1 MIEEFLRFLINL
13 SYFSFINEVVRPI
26 NAQNGDLLPVS
37 AFKGYEDYTWR
48 RSATKATSACQRWIG
63 LTNNLYSLY
72 NIGMAALFEVRH
84 FLALFSSIFLVK

>member
-37 AFKGYEDYTWR
+37 AFKGYEEVHGHKVLLLTK
-48 RSATKATSACQRWIG
+48 SA
-63 LTNNLYSLY
+63 
-72 NIGMAALFEVRH
+72 V
-84 FLALFSSIFLVK
+84 

>member
-37 AFKGYEDYTWR
+37 AFKGYEDGT
-48 RSATKATSACQRWIG
+48 
-63 LTNNLYSLY
+63 
-72 NIGMAALFEVRH
+72 
-84 FLALFSSIFLVK
+84 